1 MLLFNGQLHS
11 DTGFALPLP
20 NRGLFFND
28 GFFETMVWAAGT
40 VRYLPYHLAR
50 MQQAAAVLGL
60 TLPAALATA
69 EALKVT
75 LGGLIA
81 AQTSFSAE
89 YRVRLQLWRS
99 GGGLYAPETDAAEW
113 LATSQPFQPHDTPIT
128 SCGFAETVRTQLSA
142 VSFCK
147 GPNALTY
154 VLAARERQQ
163 RGLDELLL
171 LDAAGHVAEGVAA
184 AVFWV
189 RDGQLFTPALETG
202 CVAGVRRAHLLQ
214 VARQLGL
221 PAQQVQCHPDE
232 LQQAETVFTA
242 NVAGIR
248 VVQQL
253 GTSRYSSAHPL
264 LQHLLQAE
272 RWH

>member
-1 MLLFNGQLHS
+1 MLLHNGQLHS
-11 DTGFALPLP
+11 EADFALPLP

-40 VRYLPYHLAR
+40 VRYLPHHLAR
-50 MQQAAAVLGL
+50 MQQAATALGL
-60 TLPAALATA
+60 QLPAALSTA
-69 EALKVT
+69 QALTAT
-75 LGGLIA
+75 LGRLVA
-81 AQTSFSAE
+81 AQAPFSPE
-89 YRVRLQLWRS
+89 YRIRLQLWRG
-99 GGGLYAPETDAAEW
+99 GGGLYAPPTDAAEW
-113 LATSQPFQPHDTPIT
+113 LATSQPFHPNKTPIG
-128 SCGFAETVRTQLSA
+128 SCGFAETVRTHASP

-171 LDAAGHVAEGVAA
+171 LDAAGHVAESVAA
-184 AVFWV
+184 AVFWL

-214 VARQLGL
+214 VARQQGL
-221 PAQQVQCHPDE
+221 AAHEVLTKPGEV
-232 LQQAETVFTA
+232 LSAEAVFTV

-248 VVQQL
+248 AVQHL
-253 GTSRYSSAHPL
+253 GAAHYATEHPL
-264 LQHLLQAE
+264 LEQLLRAE
-272 RWH
+272 RLP

>member
-1 MLLFNGQLHS
+1 MLLFNGHLHS
-11 DTGFALPLP
+11 EAEFTLPLP

-28 GFFETMVWAAGT
+28 GFFETMVWEAGT

-60 TLPAALATA
+60 ALPAALATA
-69 EALKVT
+69 EALTTIVSR
-75 LGGLIA
+75 LIS
-81 AQTSFSAE
+81 AQVPYSAE
-89 YRVRLQLWRS
+89 YRVRLQLWRG
-99 GGGLYAPETDAAEW
+99 GGGLYTPATDAAEW
-113 LATSQPFQPHDTPIT
+113 LATSQPFQPHNTPIN
-128 SCGFAETVRTQLSA
+128 SCGFAETVRTQASA

-171 LDAAGHVAEGVAA
+171 LDVAGHVAEGVAA

-214 VARQLGL
+214 VARQMGL
-221 PAQQVQCHPDE
+221 PTQEVQCHPDE

-253 GTSRYSSAHPL
+253 GTTRYPSEHTL
-264 LQHLLQAE
+264 LQQLLQAE
-272 RWH
+272 